1 MKNNGPKGQRLSKRN
16 LHRILL
22 KPFSWLYGLIT
33 TLRNRLFDSGI
44 LKSISAKQF
53 AVVVGN
59 LTVGG
64 TGKTPMI
71 EYLIRALQSDNQLIT
86 LSRGYGRRSRGF
98 GLATPDSTAAEIG
111 DEPLQYYQKFGQK
124 TPVAV
129 CENRVK
135 GANLL
140 HEYFPAHNLLLLDD
154 AFQHR
159 ALRPDLA
166 ILLNDYNRP
175 FYEDDPFPGGRLRE
189 SRGGVKRANAVIT
202 TKCPPDLGA
211 ETKGLIRQEI
221 ARYAALGTPCFFASV
236 RYGTLRDFHG
246 TDVSVTSFVLVA
258 GIAQPEPLIKY
269 VAENFVLSQTMVF
282 RDHHEY
288 SATDLAEMLK
298 SLKNGQMILTTEK
311 DKVKLR
317 PLAVEMGVASRFC
330 CLPIEV
336 DFGAETVAFREW
348 LRANV
353 EGPLKARPM
362 SA

>member
-1 MKNNGPKGQRLSKRN
+1 MSKRN

-33 TLRNRLFDSGI
+33 TLRNRLFDSGV
-44 LKSISAKQF
+44 LKSISANQF
-53 AVVVGN
+53 SVVVGN

-71 EYLIRALQSDNQLIT
+71 EYLIRTLQSDNQIVT

-98 GLATPDSTAAEIG
+98 GLASPQSTAAEIG

-124 TPVAV
+124 IPVAV

-135 GANLL
+135 GANML
-140 HEYFPAHNLLLLDD
+140 HEYFPTHNLLLLDD

-159 ALRPDLA
+159 ALRPDVA
-166 ILLNDYNRP
+166 ILLNDCHRP

-189 SRGGVKRANAVIT
+189 SRGGAERANAIIT
-202 TKCPPDLGA
+202 TKCPPDLSA

-221 ARYAALGTPCFFASV
+221 AQYAALGTPCFFASV
-236 RYGTLRDFHG
+236 RYGALRDFHG

-336 DFGAETVAFREW
+336 DFGAETAAFRQW
-348 LRANV
+348 LRDNI
-353 EGPLKARPM
+353 EGPLQAGLR